1 MQSLFSGGLF
11 LVVEGDNSLGEVS
24 VWMGFFFFFFLFSLV
39 SVLKAKMIREKTKD
53 KESVVWK
60 GEEG

>member
-1 MQSLFSGGLF
+1 MDGI
-11 LVVEGDNSLGEVS
+11 
-24 VWMGFFFFFFLFSLV
+24 FFFLCSLDYV
-39 SVLKAKMIREKTKD
+39 VEVKMIREKTKD